1 VARTGKSMLVPHIDP
16 DEIARRSES
25 GFSDAVRE
33 LGMHS
38 FLSVP
43 LQMRGRRL
51 GAISL
56 LRYAP
61 GSPPFDE
68 SDLVF
73 AQTITDHAALAIAN
87 AQLVESLQGELLER
101 RRAEEEAK
109 TFVALIQTSTD
120 FIAMATFEGRVL
132 FVNDAGRNLVGLE
145 LDREVRDLALSDFH
159 TPDGLSRAGHIR
171 EHGSWRG
178 EGVLRHFKTGELMPT
193 RVTSFLV
200 RDADGI
206 PMCFATVQSDL
217 RETKRLESQLQQ
229 AQKMEAL
236 GRLAGGIAHDF
247 NNLLTV
253 ILSYC
258 SLLRRGLPP
267 GSRLADDVA
276 QISRA
281 GERAA
286 DLTRQLL
293 AFSRKQVMT
302 PKPLDL
308 GATVTA
314 MERMIRPLIGED
326 IELRIAAPAD
336 LGTVVV
342 DGGQIEQ
349 VVMNLAVNAR
359 DAMSAGGTLTI
370 TAERLDLDRSR
381 ALEHGVVAGTYAMLS
396 VIDTGVGIDE
406 QTRARVFDPFFTTKE
421 RGKGTGL
428 GLSTVMG
435 IVKQSGGH
443 VTVDSIVG
451 QGTTFRVY
459 LPMSVA
465 PVEVQMPVLPRTLT
479 PMPAHGRIL
488 LVEDEDPVRILV
500 RDVLLRAGY
509 DVLDAPD
516 GEQAL
521 SIAMTAGEVHLLLTD
536 VIMPRMSGPQLAQ
549 RFLEAR
555 PGTRVLFMSGY
566 TDDKLGQH
574 GVLEPGV
581 QLVQKPLTPEVLLR
595 RVREVLK

>member
-1 VARTGKSMLVPHIDP
+1 
-16 DEIARRSES
+16 
-25 GFSDAVRE
+25 
-33 LGMHS
+33 
-38 FLSVP
+38 
-43 LQMRGRRL
+43 
-51 GAISL
+51 
-56 LRYAP
+56 
-61 GSPPFDE
+61 
-68 SDLVF
+68 
-73 AQTITDHAALAIAN
+73 
-87 AQLVESLQGELLER
+87 
-101 RRAEEEAK
+101 
-109 TFVALIQTSTD
+109 
-120 FIAMATFEGRVL
+120 
-132 FVNDAGRNLVGLE
+132 
-145 LDREVRDLALSDFH
+145 
-159 TPDGLSRAGHIR
+159 
-171 EHGSWRG
+171 
-178 EGVLRHFKTGELMPT
+178 
-193 RVTSFLV
+193 
-200 RDADGI
+200 
-206 PMCFATVQSDL
+206 
-217 RETKRLESQLQQ
+217 
-229 AQKMEAL
+229 
-236 GRLAGGIAHDF
+236 
-247 NNLLTV
+247 
-253 ILSYC
+253 
-258 SLLRRGLPP
+258 
-267 GSRLADDVA
+267 
-276 QISRA
+276 
-281 GERAA
+281 
-286 DLTRQLL
+286 
-293 AFSRKQVMT
+293 
-302 PKPLDL
+302 
-308 GATVTA
+308 
-314 MERMIRPLIGED
+314 
-326 IELRIAAPAD
+326 
-336 LGTVVV
+336 
-342 DGGQIEQ
+342 
-349 VVMNLAVNAR
+349 
-359 DAMSAGGTLTI
+359 
-370 TAERLDLDRSR
+370 
-381 ALEHGVVAGTYAMLS
+381 MLS